1 MKLLT
6 LNLVTPEIKESF
18 RIRFLSLEDILGSL
32 GIYPEHEEFMTVL
45 PRSVGYFID
54 ETGKRLFFAYDYGVL
69 DVSDN
74 TVSVITRVFIKGESI
89 QQLKEE
95 LEKRLSR
102 IEVYEKRLREN
113 IKTLERMILKEI
125 VEIGR
130 E

>member
-6 LNLVTPEIKESF
+6 LNLITPEIKESY
-18 RIRFLSLEDILGSL
+18 RIKFLSLEDILGSI
-32 GIYPEHEEFMTVL
+32 GIYPEHEEFITVL

-54 ETGKRLFFAYDYGVL
+54 ETGKKVFFAYDYGVL
-69 DVSDN
+69 DVSNN
-74 TVSVITRVFIKGESI
+74 TVSVITRVFIKGESMK
-89 QQLKEE
+89 QLKEK
-95 LEKRLSR
+95 LEKKLSR

-125 VEIGR
+125 IEMGR